1 MIIVKKIF
9 IELQLN
15 PEVYPFSALRD
26 KFDTLESFPK
36 GFPGGSMVKNP
47 PANQCRRHRFD
58 L

>member
-26 KFDTLESFPK
+26 TFDTLESFPK
-36 GFPGGSMVKNP
+36 GFPDGSVVKNSPANTGGS
-47 PANQCRRHRFD
+47 